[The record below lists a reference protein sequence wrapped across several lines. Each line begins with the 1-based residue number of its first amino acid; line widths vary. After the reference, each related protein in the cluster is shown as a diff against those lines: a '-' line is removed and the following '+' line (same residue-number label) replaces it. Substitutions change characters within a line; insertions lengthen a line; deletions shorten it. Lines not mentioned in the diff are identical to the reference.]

1 MTSDDPEAMT
11 VPLHARQRSIA
22 LLEDLLRN
30 GLGHGGSPSECVEL
44 VTSVR
49 LVILTPAPVVHGR
62 VTTVLLLRL
71 LNRWPAEEAM
81 DTSTPLTSAERDNK
95 QSRYG
100 KEDLPD
106 GQLANTLKDRSRRG
120 TRNSGVIRTLFSAG
134 LTGANRAGP
143 AGCRWSA

>member
-1 MTSDDPEAMT
+1 MTSDDPDAMT
-11 VPLHARQRSIA
+11 VPLPARQRSIA
-22 LLEDLLRN
+22 LLEDLLRH
-30 GLGHGGSPSECVEL
+30 GLGHGGPPSECVEL

-49 LVILTPAPVVHGR
+49 LVILTPARLVHGR

-71 LNRWPAEEAM
+71 LSRWPAEEAM
-81 DTSTPLTSAERDNK
+81 DTSTSLTSPERYNK

-106 GQLANTLKDRSRRG
+106 DQLANTLKDRSRRG
-120 TRNSGVIRTLFSAG
+120 TRSSGGIRMLFSAG